1 MRQII
6 DCHCH
11 IYPEKIAAKAVA
23 NIGGYYNI
31 TMDNTGTIDD
41 LKKVGQGAGITQF
54 VIFSVATKPQ
64 QVKNINEFIAET
76 VSEN

>member
-41 LKKVGQGAGITQF
+41 LKKVGKGQA
-54 VIFSVATKPQ
+54 
-64 QVKNINEFIAET
+64 
-76 VSEN
+76 